1 MTKTRQSDI
10 IMEHW
15 MEITR
20 LLRQHMSCATQSK
33 MNPMQMHA
41 LLIIREHPGLTMKE
55 FAQFQHITSPSATSF
70 INRLVRLK
78 WVKRATDP
86 DNRKLVRL
94 HVTEEGRKVVMRRMK
109 EHTIMMRDVFSLLTI
124 EDQTSF
130 ARILANLKKALG
142 AQIRTL

>member
-1 MTKTRQSDI
+1 
-10 IMEHW
+10 
-15 MEITR
+15 
-20 LLRQHMSCATQSK
+20 
-33 MNPMQMHA
+33 
-41 LLIIREHPGLTMKE
+41 MKE